1 MARCKSP
8 VVYYQSWG
16 GQGEHRLIEDLV
28 FLPLKRYLIA
38 QEATRVSSN
47 SDIIGKVASDQGH
60 KEMIG
65 WDIIPT

>member
-8 VVYYQSWG
+8 VVYYQSG
-16 GQGEHRLIEDLV
+16 GGGGAGEHRLIEEDLV

-65 WDIIPT
+65 